1 MACGFTPRGY
11 AVVLQDLRGRYRSE
25 GFGEYFHTANVR
37 EGVDGFD
44 TIEWIVAKPWSN
56 PDVWKMIVDAMEHM
70 RDLVMAMPFKP
81 GETPLRVVPNLEKTL
96 FDYYFRGAYD
106 EWWAQDCNDFSAHFA
121 RHADIPGTY
130 SGGWFDPFA
139 IATTTYFTAM
149 SKQNSAP
156 QRLIM
161 GPWTHMGS
169 RNTLSWAGE
178 VDFGPDS
185 VWGFPKVN
193 PDQER
198 WFDRWLKGVS
208 NGVEQEPPVRIF
220 VMGGGNGQ
228 RNAEGRLNHG
238 GRWRSRQLLGRV
250 QVIA

>member
-1 MACGFTPRGY
+1 MALHMFGALFLH
-11 AVVLQDLRGRYRSE
+11 AQDSQEAQR
-25 GFGEYFHTANVR
+25 
-37 EGVDGFD
+37 D
-44 TIEWIVAKPWSN
+44 
-56 PDVWKMIVDAMEHM
+56 PDVWKTIVDAMEHM

-96 FDYYFRGAYD
+96 FDYYYRGAYD

-139 IATTTYFTAM
+139 IATTNYFTAM
-149 SKQNSAP
+149 SKQNSMP

-169 RNTLSWAGE
+169 RNTMSWAGE

-185 VWGFPKVN
+185 VWGFPRLN
-193 PDQER
+193 PDQQR
-198 WFDRWLKGVS
+198 WFDRWLTGS
-208 NGVEQEPPVRIF
+208 DNGVERKPPVHIF
-220 VMGGGNGQ
+220 VMGGGDGQ

-238 GRWRSRQLLGRV
+238 GRWRSCQLLGRV

>member
-1 MACGFTPRGY
+1 MFLHA
-11 AVVLQDLRGRYRSE
+11 QDSQEAQR
-25 GFGEYFHTANVR
+25 
-37 EGVDGFD
+37 D
-44 TIEWIVAKPWSN
+44 
-56 PDVWKMIVDAMEHM
+56 PDVWKTIVDAMEHM

-139 IATTTYFTAM
+139 IATTNYFAAM
-149 SKQNSAP
+149 SKQNSMP

-161 GPWTHMGS
+161 ARGPT
-169 RNTLSWAGE
+169 WARATRCPGRAKSTSGLTPSG
-178 VDFGPDS
+178 VFRAS
-185 VWGFPKVN
+185 
-193 PDQER
+193 QQR
-198 WFDRWLKGVS
+198 WFDRWLTGVD
-208 NGVEQEPPVRIF
+208 NGVEREPPVRIF
-220 VMGGGNGQ
+220 VMGGGDGQ